1 MPTKKGHLKGV
12 PKARRV
18 EIVGNDI
25 VAKVRNSPNK
35 KNGRPL
41 LTHTMFNEICERV
54 ASGESMLSICK
65 DTKYPQY
72 QTVYAHIFGHG
83 ATIAKAGFREKYEH
97 ARLLQMAKYTDE
109 IMDAAHGKL
118 PYYNDEFGMERVA
131 RDQLRIKTMQYMIG
145 VFAPKLIAR
154 EEAASEMP
162 KLIDAPKVQDMDE
175 WVARQKA
182 KANGD

>member
-1 MPTKKGHLKGV
+1 MPPKKGQMKGV

-41 LTHTMFNEICERV
+41 LTHTMFHEICERV
-54 ASGESMLSICK
+54 ASGEPMTSICK
-65 DTKYPQY
+65 STKFPQY
-72 QTVYAHIFGHG
+72 QTVYAHIYGHG

-97 ARLLQMAKYTDE
+97 ARTLQMAKYADD
-109 IMDAAHGKL
+109 IMDAANGKL

-145 VFAPKLIAR
+145 NYAAKLFAR
-154 EEAASEMP
+154 EEAESQIP

-175 WVARQKA
+175 WVARQRA